1 MQSTSARRQ
10 EKQNNTNSNAS
21 EHSPPSIDGNGH
33 ELSIE
38 NRDVAA
44 YGAPFGRVKKFAA
57 TLKASGETL
66 FLADQIQERLDAF
79 LEGESDLTPR
89 DAKAIRR
96 VFRGCSEILLEAD
109 SAYALL
115 RPGIGLK
122 QIVCIHPELDDFEE
136 VDRGRFLEMKDALIQ
151 GHEPAAK
158 RGLVLDFSPF
168 FREYPKVSN
177 VQEMGEGIALLNR
190 RLAAQ
195 LNQQPGVFRRE
206 LLGFLRNRMLD
217 GVNILVN
224 DHLSSPEVLLK
235 ELSFVLALLEDY
247 DNDEPFST
255 IAHELRTHGFEPGWG
270 STVGRVV
277 ESLDLLRQ
285 VLESSESAQFA
296 ELLTRLPLIRTVLM
310 VSPHGWFAQDGV
322 LGKPDTGGQVTYVL
336 DQALAMEQEL
346 RKQFELAGVRAKPKI
361 AILTRQIPNAEG
373 TTCGMAREKIH
384 GSEDSWII
392 RAPFRDP
399 EGEII
404 ADWIS
409 RFRIWPY
416 LETFAEESKRVVVT
430 ELLGAPD
437 LIIGHYTDGNLVAS
451 RLADDLNTTHCACI
465 HALEKTKYLLSDM
478 HWEGFEPDYGFSMQF
493 TADLIA
499 YNSADFI
506 VSSSYREVGGTAN
519 EMGMIESY
527 ELFSMPGMYRVQS
540 GFDPRLARH
549 NIVPPGAS
557 PKYFFPNTDS
567 GQRIE
572 AVTQGLTERFLQHDP
587 AEGDVGYLEDPER
600 PFVFAM
606 ARMDK
611 IKNLSGLV
619 EIFGK
624 HEQLRESANLLLVTS
639 LNNAELSSDHE
650 EIDEVNRT
658 YELIDKYNLHG
669 HIRWCAARL
678 DKVETGEVYRIVA
691 DRGGVFAQPAFMETF
706 GLTVIEAMACGLPV
720 VVTCFGGPSE
730 IVVPGKSGEVVNPN
744 HQQDFAEALYRT
756 VSDTGQWAAYSTGG
770 IDRVEEKFTWK
781 QHAKRITGLAN
792 VYSYWNHLDVMNRQA
807 LDRYIHTLY
816 HTVYRPRTQSLL

>member
-1 MQSTSARRQ
+1 MPSTSTLQQ
-10 EKQNNTNSNAS
+10 EMENKQPQPNGT
-21 EHSPPSIDGNGH
+21 SPPTGNGGNGQDAFLTTRD
-33 ELSIE
+33 LSSF
-38 NRDVAA
+38 
-44 YGAPFGRVKKFAA
+44 GAPFGRIKKFAA
-57 TLKASGETL
+57 TLKATGEPL
-66 FLADQIQERLDAF
+66 FLADQIQEHLEAF
-79 LEGESDLTPR
+79 LENEQDLTPR

-96 VFRGCSEILLEAD
+96 VFRGCSEIVLEAD

-122 QIVCIHPELDDFEE
+122 QIVCIHPEFDKFEE
-136 VDRGRFLEMKDALIQ
+136 VDRGKFLEIKDSQIQ
-151 GHEPAAK
+151 GYDEASK
-158 RGLVLDFSPF
+158 RGLVLDFSPY
-168 FREYPKVSN
+168 FRDYPKVLRP
-177 VQEMGEGIALLNR
+177 QEMGEGIALLNR
-190 RLAAQ
+190 RLASQ
-195 LNQQPGVFRRE
+195 LNGQPGVFRQG
-206 LLGFLRNRMLD
+206 LLGFLRNRKLD
-217 GVNILVN
+217 GVSILVN
-224 DHLSSPEVLLK
+224 EHLSSPEVLLK
-235 ELSFVLALLEDY
+235 ELPVVLSLLEDY
-247 DNDEPFST
+247 DNDEPYAEV
-255 IAHELRTHGFEPGWG
+255 AHELRTHGFEPGWG
-270 STVGRVV
+270 STVGRIA
-277 ESLDLLRQ
+277 ESLDLLQQ
-285 VLESSESAQFA
+285 VLESSEPAQFA

-346 RKQFELAGVRAKPKI
+346 RKQFELSGVSATPKI

-373 TTCGMAREKIH
+373 TTCNMVREKIH

-392 RAPFRDP
+392 RAPFRDMQ
-399 EGEII
+399 GEVLN
-404 ADWIS
+404 DWIS

-416 LETFAEESKRVVVT
+416 LEAYAEESKQLVVT
-430 ELLGAPD
+430 EMLGPPD

-478 HWEGFEPDYGFSMQF
+478 HWEGFEKDYAFSMQF

-506 VSSSYREVGGTAN
+506 VSSSYREVGGTDT

-527 ELFSMPGMYRVQS
+527 ELFSMPGLYRVQS

-557 PKYFFPNTDS
+557 PKYFFPNTDH
-567 GQRIE
+567 GQRID
-572 AVTQGLTERFLQHDP
+572 AVTQSLSERFMQAQP
-587 AEGDVGYLEDPER
+587 AEGDVGVLDHPER
-600 PFVFAM
+600 PIVFAM

-624 HEQLRESANLLLVTS
+624 HEKLRDSANLLLVTS

-650 EIDEVNRT
+650 EIEEVNRT
-658 YELIDKYNLHG
+658 YELIEKYSLNG

-730 IVVPGKSGEVVNPN
+730 IVVPAESGEVINPN
-744 HQQDFAEALYRT
+744 HQEEFAEALYRT
-756 VSDTGQWAAYSTGG
+756 ISDTDRWSAYSTGG
-770 IDRVEEKFTWK
+770 IARVEEKFTWK
-781 QHAKRITGLAN
+781 QHAKRVTGLAN